1 MLKNFLNESPFL
13 LKISTLF
20 FILWLGMIS
29 PRYISDVKKDK
40 ALTFIEKVKIAFNN
54 TIAPVEK
61 IK

>member
-1 MLKNFLNESPFL
+1 MFKNFLNDSPFL

-29 PRYISDVKKDK
+29 PKYMSEVKKDK
-40 ALTFIEKVKIAFNN
+40 NLTFMEKVKLAFN
-54 TIAPVEK
+54 TSKTPVQK

>member
-1 MLKNFLNESPFL
+1 MFKNFLNDSPFL

-29 PRYISDVKKDK
+29 PKYMSEVKKDK
-40 ALTFIEKVKIAFNN
+40 NLTFMEKVKLAFN
-54 TIAPVEK
+54 TTKTPVQK